1 MNVDARDG
9 AASTAP
15 VRSLPNGTVGG
26 PTGTLHPVSASI
38 LLLAT
43 DADHVHHEVDAVMG
57 GDHQVVRV
65 HAGAEVLAAI
75 REHDPVLV
83 ILDLQIGNMGGMA
96 ACLDLRLEERVERIP
111 PQRVVMLLDR
121 DADEFLAKRA
131 EADAWIVKPID
142 ALLLRRTA
150 RDVLAD
156 A

>member
-1 MNVDARDG
+1 MNVDARG
-9 AASTAP
+9 RAASTAP
-15 VRSLPNGTVGG
+15 VTGPQNGSATGW
-26 PTGTLHPVSASI
+26 TGTLHPVSASI
-38 LLLAT
+38 VLLAT
-43 DADHVHHEVDAVMG
+43 DADHVHDEVAAVMG
-57 GDHQVVRV
+57 GDHEVVRV
-65 HAGAEVLAAI
+65 HTGADVLAAV

-83 ILDLQIGNMGGMA
+83 VLDLQIGNMGGMA
-96 ACLDLRLEERVERIP
+96 ACLDLRLEERAERIP

-121 DADEFLAKRA
+121 DADGFLAKRA

>member
-15 VRSLPNGTVGG
+15 VRSLPNVTVGG

-38 LLLAT
+38 VLLAT

-83 ILDLQIGNMGGMA
+83 VLDLQIGNMGGMA
-96 ACLDLRLEERVERIP
+96 ACLDLRLEERAERIP

>member
-38 LLLAT
+38 VLLAT

-83 ILDLQIGNMGGMA
+83 VLDLQIGNMGGMA
-96 ACLDLRLEERVERIP
+96 ACLDLRLEERAERIP

-121 DADEFLAKRA
+121 DADEFLAKQA

>member
-83 ILDLQIGNMGGMA
+83 VLDLQIGNMGGMA
-96 ACLDLRLEERVERIP
+96 ACLDLRLEERAERIP

-142 ALLLRRTA
+142 ALLLRSTA

>member
-83 ILDLQIGNMGGMA
+83 VLDLQIGNMGGMA
-96 ACLDLRLEERVERIP
+96 ACLDLRLEERAERIP
-111 PQRVVMLLDR
+111 PQRVVILLDR

>member
-65 HAGAEVLAAI
+65 HAGADVLAAI

-83 ILDLQIGNMGGMA
+83 VLDLQIGNMGGMA
-96 ACLDLRLEERVERIP
+96 ACLDLRLEERAERIP

>member
-83 ILDLQIGNMGGMA
+83 VLDLQIGNMGGMA
-96 ACLDLRLEERVERIP
+96 ACLDLRLEERAERIP

-150 RDVLAD
+150 RDVLAH

>member
-15 VRSLPNGTVGG
+15 VQSLPNGTVGG

-83 ILDLQIGNMGGMA
+83 VLDLQIGNMGGMA
-96 ACLDLRLEERVERIP
+96 ACLDLRLEERAERIP

>member
-15 VRSLPNGTVGG
+15 VRSLPNVTVGG

-38 LLLAT
+38 VLLAT

-83 ILDLQIGNMGGMA
+83 VLDLQIGNMGGMA
-96 ACLDLRLEERVERIP
+96 ACLDLRLEERAERIP
-111 PQRVVMLLDR
+111 PQRIVMLLDR